1 MSRCTCFVQAAKPDE
16 DVTILLVVT
25 NLCWQKKEA
34 YTVQLR
40 GGGQYLPTEG
50 VSTWGM
56 VHLKWSRAYVQ
67 AVSALNAEL
76 ALIKL
81 L

>member
-1 MSRCTCFVQAAKPDE
+1 MSKCTCFVQAAKPDE
-16 DVTILLVVT
+16 DVTILRVVT
-25 NLCWQKKEA
+25 SLRWQKKEA
-34 YTVQLR
+34 YMVQLR
-40 GGGQYLPTEG
+40 GGGQYLPTER
-50 VSTWGM
+50 VNTWGM
-56 VHLKWSRAYVQ
+56 VHFKRSHAYVQ